1 MINSTLQE
9 LKRKKNNCLYA
20 YINLCKHYRKTRSG
34 LHGLMKD
41 YLQMKGKLGGGEKKS
56 RADSGQLVTCPVF
69 PLLLCLA
76 QWPHAEKTAFGKRC
90 VWESLPTF
98 RTALER

>member
-20 YINLCKHYRKTRSG
+20 YINLCKHYSKTRSG

-41 YLQMKGKLGGGEKKS
+41 YLQMKGKLAGGEGGEEKQS
-56 RADSGQLVTCPVF
+56 RLRTTGNLPCVSSPSLPCPVAT
-69 PLLLCLA
+69 C
-76 QWPHAEKTAFGKRC
+76 
-90 VWESLPTF
+90 
-98 RTALER
+98 